1 MNVFP
6 ISRAGNA
13 SPTGPIGYTSGG
25 MDGTVLDNLG
35 GVATPLISS
44 LALYKLIFSLIFAVF
59 HENRFF
65 ERLQRHPEANPRLNC
80 EEYFFCLHICIK

>member
-1 MNVFP
+1 MTVFS

-25 MDGTVLDNLG
+25 MDGAVLDNLG

-44 LALYKLIFSLIFAVF
+44 LAPIQT
-59 HENRFF
+59 HFF
-65 ERLQRHPEANPRLNC
+65 VN
-80 EEYFFCLHICIK
+80 FCCIS